1 MPRFTVTLTKNNE
14 TTRSVHVADDEATA
28 ISRAVTKR
36 FGAGFFYLP
45 SARELAKT
53 WRSRHQPGS
62 VNYQHPVTQLF
73 GALHVSV
80 E

>member
-14 TTRSVHVADDEATA
+14 TTRSVHVTDDEATA
-28 ISRAVTKR
+28 INRAVTKR

-45 SARELAKT
+45 SQGELCKD
-53 WRSRHQPGS
+53 WNSRCKPGS
-62 VNYQHPVTQLF
+62 SNYQQPFTRLY

>member
-14 TTRSVHVADDEATA
+14 TTRSVHVTDDETTA

-45 SARELAKT
+45 SARELAKDAAN
-53 WRSRHQPGS
+53 RRE
-62 VNYQHPVTQLF
+62 TQLF